1 MRVITRKRLNEF
13 AKIHPDTKNALAQ
26 WYQLVK
32 ANKFSSF
39 AELRQIFPSAD
50 QVGKLTVFNIGGNKV
65 RLIAAIHYN
74 RKKNLYSCSVN
85 SSRIRSKKMER
96 IMPTLNITQTITAW
110 SSIAEN
116 IFVPHTEEE
125 YEHLVNILDTL
136 IDQIGE
142 DETHPLA
149 SLMEVIGVLIE
160 NYENEH
166 TPELS

>member
-1 MRVITRKRLNEF
+1 
-13 AKIHPDTKNALAQ
+13 
-26 WYQLVK
+26 
-32 ANKFSSF
+32 
-39 AELRQIFPSAD
+39 
-50 QVGKLTVFNIGGNKV
+50 
-65 RLIAAIHYN
+65 
-74 RKKNLYSCSVN
+74 
-85 SSRIRSKKMER
+85 
-96 IMPTLNITQTITAW
+96 MPTLNITETITAW

-142 DETHPLA
+142 DESHSLA

-166 TPELS
+166 IPELL